1 MKSIHIL
8 DSTLRDGSQAEG
20 ISLSVKDKLQIAKG
34 LDKFGI
40 HYIEGGWPGSNP
52 KDIAFF
58 KEIKNVKLK
67 RAKVTAF
74 GSTRREKYPV
84 EQDPNIQALVAAG
97 TPTITLFGKS
107 WDLHVRTA
115 LKIPLRVNL
124 DLIHESV
131 SFLKSKKKEVI
142 YDAEHYFDGYKDN
155 PSYALKTVETA
166 LNAGADRI
174 VLCDTNGGT
183 LPGEVRQAVIT
194 VRDLFP
200 GIQMGIHAHNDGG
213 LAVANSLAAV
223 EEGVEH
229 VQGTI
234 NGIGERCGNANLCT
248 LIPILQLK
256 KGYKVV
262 PSRNLRSLTALSR
275 FVSELANIKHDQR
288 LPFVGRSAFAHK
300 GGVHVSAVKRNPR
313 TYEHIPPS
321 LVGNKQRILLS
332 DLSGRSSILSKA
344 AELDIKLD
352 SSDPVVAKT
361 LKRIKELENQGYQF
375 EGADGSF
382 NLLLKEA
389 QGKRGKYFDFLG
401 YRVVV
406 EKRPDLPDPFSEA
419 TVLIKVK
426 GKVEHTAGLGNGPV
440 NALDSALRKALESF
454 YPKLK
459 SLRLEDYKVRIL
471 DAKSGTKATTRVLIE
486 SSDGSER
493 WGTVGVSPNIIEASY
508 NAVVDAIDYKLHRDY
523 PRKK

>member
-1 MKSIHIL
+1 MIILKSLNIL

-20 ISLSVKDKLQIAKG
+20 ISLSVEDKLRIAQR
-34 LDKFGI
+34 LVKFGI

-58 KEIKNVKLK
+58 KEIKNLKLK
-67 RAKVTAF
+67 RSKVTAF
-74 GSTRREKYPV
+74 GSTRRDKYTV
-84 EQDPNIQALVAAG
+84 EQDPNIQALVDAG

-115 LKIPLRVNL
+115 LKVPLRTNL
-124 DLIHESV
+124 DLIRDSV
-131 SFLKSKKKEVI
+131 AFLKAKKKEVI

-155 PSYALKTVETA
+155 PEYALKSIETA
-166 LNAGADRI
+166 LDAGADHI

-183 LPGEVRQAVIT
+183 LPGEVREAVIAA
-194 VRDLFP
+194 RESFS
-200 GIQMGIHAHNDGG
+200 GIKMGIHTHNDGG
-213 LAVANSLAAV
+213 LAVANSIAAV

-256 KGYKVV
+256 MGYKVV
-262 PSRNLRSLTALSR
+262 SPKNLRNLTVLSR

-313 TYEHIPPS
+313 TYEHIPPET
-321 LVGNKQRILLS
+321 VGNKQRILLS
-332 DLSGRSSILSKA
+332 DLSGRSNILSKA

-352 SSDPVVAKT
+352 MSDPVVNKT

-382 NLLLKEA
+382 NLLIKEA
-389 QGKRGKYFDFLG
+389 QGKRGKYFDLLG

-406 EKRPDLPDPFSEA
+406 EKRPDLPDPFS
-419 TVLIKVK
+419 
-426 GKVEHTAGLGNGPV
+426 
-440 NALDSALRKALESF
+440 
-454 YPKLK
+454 
-459 SLRLEDYKVRIL
+459 
-471 DAKSGTKATTRVLIE
+471 
-486 SSDGSER
+486 
-493 WGTVGVSPNIIEASY
+493 
-508 NAVVDAIDYKLHRDY
+508 
-523 PRKK
+523 